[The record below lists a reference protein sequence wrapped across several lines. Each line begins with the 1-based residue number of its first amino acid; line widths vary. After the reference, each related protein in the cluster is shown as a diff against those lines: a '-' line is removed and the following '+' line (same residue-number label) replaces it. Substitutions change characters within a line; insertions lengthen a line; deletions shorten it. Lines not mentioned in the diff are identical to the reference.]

1 MRDELGDDGSVHVA
15 VGAVA
20 SIVTDDASVF
30 EALVFPAASETPLAA
45 RRMTTVPSVEQVTV
59 TVIDVPLEADGV
71 IVEQVAVPLVLLKS
85 PAAIPLTLSE
95 KVRV

>member
-1 MRDELGDDGSVHVA
+1 MRDELGDDGAVHVA

-30 EALVFPAASETPLAA
+30 EALVFPAASETPPDL
-45 RRMTTVPSVEQVTV
+45 RRNTTVPSVVQVTV
-59 TVIDVPLEADGV
+59 TVIDVPLEADGLNV
-71 IVEQVAVPLVLLKS
+71 QEAVPVFVKS
-85 PAAIPLTLSE
+85 SALIPLTLSE